1 MHLRELAAAPD
12 GRVNMKI
19 LNTAFEAEGL
29 PKVDDPEVME
39 NILNGL
45 DFDPTPEQAAAQAF
59 VARAVL
65 TFLEEGKYD
74 SLADAMDKLGITADE
89 LRA

>member
-1 MHLRELAAAPD
+1 
-12 GRVNMKI
+12 
-19 LNTAFEAEGL
+19 
-29 PKVDDPEVME
+29 
-39 NILNGL
+39 
-45 DFDPTPEQAAAQAF
+45 

>member
-1 MHLRELAAAPD
+1 
-12 GRVNMKI
+12 VNMKI

-45 DFDPTPEQAAAQAF
+45 DFDPTPRRQHRLSWLGPCSPSSR
-59 VARAVL
+59 RA
-65 TFLEEGKYD
+65 
-74 SLADAMDKLGITADE
+74 SMTA
-89 LRA
+89 

>member
-1 MHLRELAAAPD
+1 
-12 GRVNMKI
+12 MKI

-74 SLADAMDKLGITADE
+74 SL
-89 LRA
+89 

>member
-1 MHLRELAAAPD
+1 
-12 GRVNMKI
+12 
-19 LNTAFEAEGL
+19 
-29 PKVDDPEVME
+29 ME

>member
-1 MHLRELAAAPD
+1 
-12 GRVNMKI
+12 MKI

-45 DFDPTPEQAAAQAF
+45 DFDPTPEPGGSTGF
-59 VARAVL
+59 RGSGRAHLPRGGQV
-65 TFLEEGKYD
+65 
-74 SLADAMDKLGITADE
+74 
-89 LRA
+89 